1 MPETPETTESRNR
14 AIELNKNRKFAPA
27 IIPPTGPQNSLDT
40 LLGAGSQIKHSE
52 SGAVGAILVLP
63 GDNLPVG
70 GAIKIENNAT
80 VKVAEKCGQVMDEF
94 FKNAQGPQPFVAPRV
109 TVYDSGSLQ
118 GDPNL
123 VGQINTTLGNLSQ
136 TPEGQRTGFEDT
148 QKAFNSIA
156 SGGSDSGIM
165 VMEFAEGQ
173 QANRLPTKDKLA
185 LLRSEE
191 FPQTLGRAMAPSIAL
206 GLSDHLGVQESV
218 GYKANVSN
226 LMYSPESGK
235 LSVIDYSSD
244 VTDPTP
250 DNPIPRVGEA
260 NAARSLEKMRTYLEE
275 VTKSPEAFDKAL
287 EDMINTSQK
296 DKAKLIKECP
306 FKATMNTVVEP
317 GFDSF
322 MSKQEKDALAQ
333 LGPEERK
340 QFAANLLMGA
350 IDGLEYMQQNQQALQ
365 QAVTS
370 THEVDQNGQV
380 VEHFYTQQEMTEMST
395 ELNKLNAGQLRQN
408 MAQCMDARNQSLKN
422 ASKEVTALTEK
433 IQEKSERVRELE
445 NKIDHLRNNPSR
457 GDRLKS
463 FFSTRG
469 NDPLAKVNNE
479 RVKLLDELRDLR
491 AQKIAAQDKVDLG
504 NFNERMK
511 TESMLPQLPQVP
523 GQIVGQQAPQV
534 QGPGD
539 QQHVH
544 VRDMLGVRPRGT
556 ERGELQMGAKRTSKV
571 EDSDDHSLRK
581 EHPEL
586 VHSKD
591 KSENQGR
598 GIRTGK

>member
-1 MPETPETTESRNR
+1 MPETPETTESRNK

-27 IIPPTGPQNSLDT
+27 IIPPTGPQNSLDS
-40 LLGAGSQIKHSE
+40 LLGAGTQIKYSE
-52 SGAVGAILVLP
+52 SGSVGAILVMP

-94 FKNAQGPQPFVAPRV
+94 FKNAQGPQPFAAPRV
-109 TVYDSGSLQ
+109 TVYDSATLQ

-123 VGQINTTLGNLSQ
+123 VGQMNTTLGNLAL
-136 TPEGQRTGFEDT
+136 TPEGQRGGFEDT
-148 QKAFNSIA
+148 QKAFEQIA
-156 SGGSDSGIM
+156 GGGSDNSIM

-173 QANRLPTKDKLA
+173 QANRLPLKDKMA

-191 FPQTLGRAMAPSIAL
+191 FPQSLGRAMGPSIAL
-206 GLSDHLGVQESV
+206 GLSDHLGVHESG

-235 LSVIDYSSD
+235 LSVIDYSSS

-250 DNPIPRVGEA
+250 DNPVPRVGEPD
-260 NAARSLEKMRTYLEE
+260 AALALQRMRTYLER
-275 VTKSPEAFDKAL
+275 VTQSPEEFDKAL
-287 EDMINTSQK
+287 EE
-296 DKAKLIKECP
+296 LIDTNQRNAIRQVKENP
-306 FKATMNTVVEP
+306 FKSAMNTVVHP

-322 MSKQEKDALAQ
+322 ISKAEKDALNE

-350 IDGLEYMQQNQQALQ
+350 IDGLEYMQQNQQALE
-365 QAVTS
+365 QAVTN
-370 THEVDQNGQV
+370 THEVDGNGQT
-380 VEHFYTQQEMTEMST
+380 VEHFYTQQEMAEMRT
-395 ELNKLNAGQLRQN
+395 ELNKLNAGELRQN
-408 MAQCMDARNQSLKN
+408 MGRCMDARTQSLKG
-422 ASKEVTALTEK
+422 AISEVNALTGK
-433 IQEKSERVRELE
+433 IQEKSDRLRELE

-479 RVKLLDELRDLR
+479 RVKILDELRDLR
-491 AQKIAAQDKVDLG
+491 TQKAAEQAKVELG
-504 NFNERMK
+504 NFNDRMK

-523 GQIVGQQAPQV
+523 GQNVGQQAPQV

-544 VRDMLGVRPRGT
+544 VRDVIGVRPRTT
-556 ERGELQMGAKRTSKV
+556 ERGELQMGAKKTSKV
-571 EDSDDHSLRK
+571 DDSEDHSLRK

-586 VHSKD
+586 VHSKEQ
-591 KSENQGR
+591 SQNQSH
-598 GIRTGK
+598 GIRTSK